1 MSDPTDVPYSP
12 LRDALT
18 SMLGR
23 LGLVLGAVLLGVLLG
38 AISAT
43 GSLLDG
49 AGLALRFPAW
59 AFSSVF
65 FGPGIVVGG
74 FLLVFAILYSTW
86 EWPRWLAC
94 VAVALMWWNAHE
106 TAAHLLFLEEQFAK
120 IVPTDHVSHVSHSP

>member
-23 LGLVLGAVLLGVLLG
+23 LGLVLGAVLFGVLLG

-43 GSLLDG
+43 GSLWDG
-49 AGLALRFPAW
+49 AGLALQFPVL
-59 AFSSVF
+59 AFSSVL

-94 VAVALMWWNAHE
+94 VAVAIMWWNAHE
-106 TAAHLLFLEEQFAK
+106 TVAHLLFLEEQFAK
-120 IVPTDHVSHVSHSP
+120 IAPTDHVSHVSHSP